1 MNNKSENAINLY
13 IANID
18 VIDLSKTEYYRKKT
32 VWCQNSP
39 TWCNLYVKNRI
50 FIQKHSLMLKKSDIY
65 VQNTDIDNKKT
76 KQKIISEKKRL
87 TIRRRQKK

>member
-1 MNNKSENAINLY
+1 MNNMSENAINLY

-18 VIDLSKTEYYRKKT
+18 VIDTSKTEYNRKKT

-39 TWCNLYVKNRI
+39 TWYNLYIKNRI
-50 FIQKHSLMLKKSDIY
+50 FFKKHSLMLTDIY

-76 KQKIISEKKRL
+76 KQKFIKKKEAYDTPKTEK
-87 TIRRRQKK
+87 